1 MKLNLKIKKKY
12 KVNFIENT
20 WINLKDKNKLAA
32 SIWLPKSKDKKFPT
46 ILEYIPYRKRD
57 ATAIRDSL
65 MHPYYAANGYACIRV
80 DMRGSGDSD
89 GIMKDE
95 YLPQETKDG
104 IEIIDWITKQKWSD
118 GKIGMT
124 GVSWGGIVCLQMAI
138 CQPKALKAIIP
149 VHYSV

>member
-1 MKLNLKIKKKY
+1 MKTNLKTNGQY
-12 KVNFIENT
+12 DVNFIENT
-20 WINLKDKNKLAA
+20 WIDLKDGNKLAA
-32 SIWLPKSKDKKFPT
+32 TVWLPTNRNEKFPT

-57 ATAIRDSL
+57 ATAIRDST
-65 MHPYYAANGYACIRV
+65 MHPFYASKGYACIRV

-104 IEIIDWITKQKWSD
+104 IEIINWITKQNWSD
-118 GKIGMT
+118 GKVGMT

-138 CQPKALKAIIP
+138 LQPKELKAIIL
-149 VHYSV
+149 